1 VKAGLS
7 GESFTDKGSKP
18 QVLLSAMAIRA
29 ALLTDRNVNESQILR
44 LKTYATKQGLFRQAI

>member
-7 GESFTDKGSKP
+7 GESFTDEGSKP

-44 LKTYATKQGLFRQAI
+44 LKTYATKLGLFRQAI